1 MIGGID
7 MEIKERKLRNVGNSV
22 VISISKDFLDANDL
36 EAGDIVLLDEEKLKE
51 AIVKKADHTSKI
63 DLLINQSIAEYDQ
76 AYKDLVDL

>member
-1 MIGGID
+1 